1 MMMKPASAS
10 GCEEGST
17 RSADSGAEPRGS
29 NSTSRRSQ
37 SPSRSSQR
45 ILSSIVSPGTS
56 STPPTMIRLGSPSAW
71 ASTQWMTLAI
81 RIGGTL
87 TRIVGRVSGRLEGK
101 VALVTGAG
109 SGIGRATVHRF
120 AAEGARI
127 VAADLDADRAQETC
141 AGIEHAIAVGAD
153 VCSEDDA
160 ARMVATALDAFGGL
174 DVFHNN
180 AGMPETVKPIA
191 EITREEWDAVIDAKA
206 VTPAMHERGGGT
218 ILVTA
223 SIIARRPRAGL
234 AAYVASKAGVIGLA
248 RALALE
254 LAPDVRVNVI
264 NPGPARTPMLGA
276 FGFDESAGE
285 ALPLGRLIEPEDIAG
300 AAAYLASD
308 DARAITGA
316 VFNVDGGRD
325 L

>member
-1 MMMKPASAS
+1 
-10 GCEEGST
+10 
-17 RSADSGAEPRGS
+17 
-29 NSTSRRSQ
+29 
-37 SPSRSSQR
+37 
-45 ILSSIVSPGTS
+45 
-56 STPPTMIRLGSPSAW
+56 MIRLGSPSAW

-87 TRIVGRVSGRLEGK
+87 TRIVGPVSGRLEGK

-120 AAEGARI
+120 AAEGARV
-127 VAADLDADRAQETC
+127 VAADLDEDRARETC
-141 AGIEHAIAVGAD
+141 AGLGDVVAVGAD
-153 VCSEDDA
+153 VCDAAAA
-160 ARMVATALDAFGGL
+160 ARMVAAAVEAFGGL

-180 AGMPETVKPIA
+180 AGMPEAVKPLS
-191 EITREEWDAVIDAKA
+191 EITRAEWDAVIDVNLTALFVGAQA
-206 VTPAMHERGGGT
+206 VVPAMGSGT

-223 SIIARRPRAGL
+223 SIIASRPRAGL

-254 LAPDVRVNVI
+254 LAPDIRVNVI

-276 FGFDESAGE
+276 FGFDETAGE
-285 ALPLGRLIEPEDIAG
+285 ALPLGRLIEPEDIA
-300 AAAYLASD
+300 AAAVYLASD
-308 DARAITGA
+308 DARAVTGA